1 MKDLDRILG
10 GATMGGIGYGLGL
23 GLGGSMTLGA
33 ATSGVDLT
41 NVGTGARYFLGG
53 GMDTLTFKDGSK
65 LHEFSDGNDILV
77 DKNGKYVASFYSH
90 SMP

>member
-1 MKDLDRILG
+1 MKDSDRILG
-10 GATMGGIGYGLGL
+10 GATLGGISYGIGGGLGR
-23 GLGGSMTLGA
+23 SIVFGA
-33 ATSGVDLT
+33 ATSGADLT

-53 GMDTLTFKDGSK
+53 GMDTLTFNNGSK

>member
-1 MKDLDRILG
+1 MDN
-10 GATMGGIGYGLGL
+10 T
-23 GLGGSMTLGA
+23 T
-33 ATSGVDLT
+33 
-41 NVGTGARYFLGG
+41 VGTGVRYMLGG

>member
-1 MKDLDRILG
+1 M
-10 GATMGGIGYGLGL
+10 A
-23 GLGGSMTLGA
+23 LGA
-33 ATSGVDLT
+33 ATSAMDNT
-41 NVGTGARYFLGG
+41 TVGTGVRYMLGG

-90 SMP
+90 SMPWYA